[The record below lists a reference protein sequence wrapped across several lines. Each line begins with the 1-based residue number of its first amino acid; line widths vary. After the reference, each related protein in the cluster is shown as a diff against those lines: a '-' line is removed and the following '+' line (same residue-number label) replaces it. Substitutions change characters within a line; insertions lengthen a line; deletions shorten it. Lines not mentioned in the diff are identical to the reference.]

1 MTPCIQPEY
10 SRARSRPS
18 SVKFCY
24 DTCLYG
30 GQESQDH
37 AAKSDQEDAR
47 ARERERFME
56 SFAEYDDKWYLGP
69 EDSPGWAAAVESG
82 VPNLMSIWREKG
94 VARGRVA
101 SLVESAMQVARLNGE
116 AVRGLWASLSMELY
130 YFANDDDERYSIQSN
145 TSLLRNLMVQTA
157 APPLGY
163 ALYVCH
169 AS

>member
-1 MTPCIQPEY
+1 
-10 SRARSRPS
+10 
-18 SVKFCY
+18 
-24 DTCLYG
+24 
-30 GQESQDH
+30 
-37 AAKSDQEDAR
+37 
-47 ARERERFME
+47 
-56 SFAEYDDKWYLGP
+56 
-69 EDSPGWAAAVESG
+69 
-82 VPNLMSIWREKG
+82 
-94 VARGRVA
+94 
-101 SLVESAMQVARLNGE
+101 MQVARLNGE